1 MKLLKITTQG
11 LINITNTEVISYNRA
26 AILKEGWK
34 LRRAGVKDGLAQA
47 WEAARTQMN
56 NLKELIAET
65 EQERADYIE
74 DYSMAYEV
82 AGDLIS
88 DGIEPEE
95 GPMADALHDYKE
107 MVQVMEE
114 MGFLKPQSELEELF
128 QQLVKEYLDEN
139 KEKTVEQPKSF
150 AEIQKERLKKLL
162 GEVA

>member
-11 LINITNTEVISYNRA
+11 LIDITNTEVMSYNRK
-26 AILKEGWK
+26 AIMKEGWRLK
-34 LRRAGVKDGLAQA
+34 KAGVENGLAQA
-47 WEAARTQMN
+47 WETARTQMN

-88 DGIEPEE
+88 DEIEPEE

-107 MVQVMEE
+107 MAQAMEN
-114 MGFLKPQSELEELF
+114 MGFLNPQSELEELF
-128 QQLVKEYLDEN
+128 QQLVKEYLNEN
-139 KEKTVEQPKSF
+139 KEETVEQPKSF
-150 AEIQKERLKKLL
+150 EEIQKERLKKLL

>member
-11 LINITNTEVISYNRA
+11 LINITNTEVISYNRT
-26 AILKEGWK
+26 AILKEGWRLK
-34 LRRAGVKDGLAQA
+34 RTGIKDGLAQA
-47 WEAARTQMN
+47 WKAARTQMN

-139 KEKTVEQPKSF
+139 KEETVEQPKSF

>member
-11 LINITNTEVISYNRA
+11 LIDITNTEVMSYNRA
-26 AILKEGWK
+26 AILKEGWRLK
-34 LRRAGVKDGLAQA
+34 RAGIQNGLAQA

-74 DYSMAYEV
+74 DYSMA
-82 AGDLIS
+82 
-88 DGIEPEE
+88 
-95 GPMADALHDYKE
+95 DALYDYKE

-114 MGFLKPQSELEELF
+114 MGFLNPQSELEELF

-139 KEKTVEQPKSF
+139 KEETVEQPKSF
-150 AEIQKERLKKLL
+150 AEIQKERLQKLL

>member
-1 MKLLKITTQG
+1 MKLLKVTQQG
-11 LINITNTEVISYNRA
+11 LIDITNTNEISYNRA
-26 AILKEGWK
+26 AIMREGWRLK
-34 LRRAGVKDGLAQA
+34 RAGVQDGLAQA

-65 EQERADYIE
+65 EQERVDYIE
-74 DYSMAYEV
+74 DYSIAYEV

-88 DGIEPEE
+88 DEIEPEE
-95 GPMADALHDYKE
+95 GPMADAIHDYKE

-114 MGFLKPQSELEELF
+114 MGFLKPESELDKLF

-139 KEKTVEQPKSF
+139 KEETVEQPKSF
-150 AEIQKERLKKLL
+150 AEIQKERLQKLL

>member
-65 EQERADYIE
+65 EQERVDYIE

-114 MGFLKPQSELEELF
+114 MGFLKPQSELEEIF

-139 KEKTVEQPKSF
+139 KEETVEQPKSF

>member
-26 AILKEGWK
+26 AILKEGWRLK
-34 LRRAGVKDGLAQA
+34 RTGIKDGLAQA
-47 WEAARTQMN
+47 WKAARTQMN

-139 KEKTVEQPKSF
+139 KEETVEQPKSF

>member
-11 LINITNTEVISYNRA
+11 LIDITNTEVMSYNRK
-26 AILKEGWK
+26 AIMKEGWRLK
-34 LRRAGVKDGLAQA
+34 RTGIKDGLAQA

-107 MVQVMEE
+107 MVQVMEG

-139 KEKTVEQPKSF
+139 KEETVEQPKSF
-150 AEIQKERLKKLL
+150 EEIQKERLKKLL

>member
-26 AILKEGWK
+26 AILKEGWRLK
-34 LRRAGVKDGLAQA
+34 RTGIKDGLAQA

-65 EQERADYIE
+65 EQERVDYIE

-114 MGFLKPQSELEELF
+114 MGFLKPQSELEEIF

-139 KEKTVEQPKSF
+139 KEETVEQPKSF

-162 GEVA
+162 EEVV

>member
-11 LINITNTEVISYNRA
+11 LIDITNTEVMSYNRA
-26 AILKEGWK
+26 AILREGWRLK
-34 LRRAGVKDGLAQA
+34 KAGVENGLAQA
-47 WEAARTQMN
+47 WETARTQMN

-74 DYSMAYEV
+74 DYSIAYEV

-88 DGIEPEE
+88 DEIEPEE

-107 MVQVMEE
+107 MAQVMEN
-114 MGFLKPQSELEELF
+114 MGFLNPQSELEELF
-128 QQLVKEYLDEN
+128 QQLVKEYLNEN
-139 KEKTVEQPKSF
+139 KEETVEQPKSF

>member
-1 MKLLKITTQG
+1 
-11 LINITNTEVISYNRA
+11 
-26 AILKEGWK
+26 
-34 LRRAGVKDGLAQA
+34 
-47 WEAARTQMN
+47 MN

-114 MGFLKPQSELEELF
+114 MGFLNPQSELEEIF

-139 KEKTVEQPKSF
+139 KEETVEQPKRF
-150 AEIQKERLKKLL
+150 AERQKERLKKLL
-162 GEVA
+162 KRWYRVWQQEKI

>member
-34 LRRAGVKDGLAQA
+34 LRRA
-47 WEAARTQMN
+47 
-56 NLKELIAET
+56 
-65 EQERADYIE
+65 

-114 MGFLKPQSELEELF
+114 MGFLNPQSELEEIF

-139 KEKTVEQPKSF
+139 KEETVEQPKSF

-162 GEVA
+162 EEVV

>member
-65 EQERADYIE
+65 EQERVDYIE

-139 KEKTVEQPKSF
+139 KEETVEQPKSF

>member
-1 MKLLKITTQG
+1 MKLLKKTTQG

-26 AILKEGWK
+26 AILKEGWRLK
-34 LRRAGVKDGLAQA
+34 RTGIKDGLAQA

-65 EQERADYIE
+65 EQERVDYIE

-114 MGFLKPQSELEELF
+114 MGFLKPQSELEEIF

-139 KEKTVEQPKSF
+139 KEETVEQPKSF

-162 GEVA
+162 EEVV

>member
-114 MGFLKPQSELEELF
+114 MGFLNPQSELEEIF

-139 KEKTVEQPKSF
+139 KEETREQPKSF

-162 GEVA
+162 EEVV